1 MHIKNS
7 VAQKNKKWQQLLQV
21 TRKAFDFVA
30 FSGIYVIKSKS
41 RERVFFFSIF
51 TSDLELT
58 QQDVYSETCLSLFC
72 TLRQCVK
79 RFVSRDQRYAARA

>member
-1 MHIKNS
+1 MTVIATSNPESFRFCCFQRNLRYKKQKSSTS
-7 VAQKNKKWQQLLQV
+7 V
-21 TRKAFDFVA
+21 
-30 FSGIYVIKSKS
+30 
-41 RERVFFFSIF
+41 FFSIF
-51 TSDLELT
+51 TSDLELS

>member
-1 MHIKNS
+1 MTVI
-7 VAQKNKKWQQLLQV
+7 V
-21 TRKAFDFVA
+21 TSNPESPAFDFVA
-30 FSGIYVIKSKS
+30 FSRIYVVKSKS
-41 RERVFFFSIF
+41 RAPVFFFSIF

-58 QQDVYSETCLSLFC
+58 QEDVYIETYPSFFG